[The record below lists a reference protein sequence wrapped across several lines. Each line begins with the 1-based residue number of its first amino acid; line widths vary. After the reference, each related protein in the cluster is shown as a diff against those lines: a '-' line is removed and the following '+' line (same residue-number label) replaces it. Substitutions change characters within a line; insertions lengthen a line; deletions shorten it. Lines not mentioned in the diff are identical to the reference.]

1 MPLFRQLGNILRTW
15 KNRTNSKF
23 RFHYLLKKSTIVGF
37 RFSLV
42 GSTVAGTMLTLDQK
56 NKTNELRLTYKVKVE
71 DIPSEIQDVSL
82 LDSGISKRSSDPSY
96 AKNIKYGWLVV
107 GLGESYFYTDTSK
120 SSFEETS
127 DESSQFCWFDFHH
140 RQFTRLQCLSREV
153 EKISLYSLPSF
164 FYEELLHLIS
174 MKNSLQEQGFSID
187 WLDPFEVEC
196 RCKILIPSSFSTED
210 YQSAAPRIVLRQ
222 LEDSSRDYLFS
233 LKAIGKSQQQP
244 KNQIDQEENSLVEIQ
259 IGRARFVEASNY
271 LKSDR
276 VILTEGQQRMFSKF
290 LIYSTAAHPVL
301 REKIYSL
308 LLSGDNQQQQQQQQ
322 FLLESLVLRV
332 KDSVLNRDH
341 IYSLTL
347 DKVEFDKMSEETREV
362 VVENRCPSNSKRTY
376 VSSTHPILQS
386 QKTEL
391 NTLFKRVF
399 EEDNIRK
406 ALQQSHAAEIDFIK
420 KSIEE
425 DNLFDAFLATLEN
438 DLQTVRVSNFS
449 FLAVIRRVFH
459 FVL

>member
-1 MPLFRQLGNILRTW
+1 
-15 KNRTNSKF
+15 
-23 RFHYLLKKSTIVGF
+23 
-37 RFSLV
+37 
-42 GSTVAGTMLTLDQK
+42 
-56 NKTNELRLTYKVKVE
+56 
-71 DIPSEIQDVSL
+71 
-82 LDSGISKRSSDPSY
+82 
-96 AKNIKYGWLVV
+96 
-107 GLGESYFYTDTSK
+107 
-120 SSFEETS
+120 
-127 DESSQFCWFDFHH
+127 
-140 RQFTRLQCLSREV
+140 
-153 EKISLYSLPSF
+153 
-164 FYEELLHLIS
+164 
-174 MKNSLQEQGFSID
+174 
-187 WLDPFEVEC
+187 
-196 RCKILIPSSFSTED
+196 
-210 YQSAAPRIVLRQ
+210 
-222 LEDSSRDYLFS
+222 
-233 LKAIGKSQQQP
+233 
-244 KNQIDQEENSLVEIQ
+244 
-259 IGRARFVEASNY
+259 
-271 LKSDR
+271 
-276 VILTEGQQRMFSKF
+276 
-290 LIYSTAAHPVL
+290 
-301 REKIYSL
+301 
-308 LLSGDNQQQQQQQQ
+308 
-322 FLLESLVLRV
+322 V